1 MTRAV
6 LALCAT
12 LAVAACGEGTNPL
25 TDPPHPGPENPG
37 TGEDTSPGAIY
48 GFGLEP
54 DLSMNSL
61 RYDAAA
67 DEIVINNIPF
77 DGPDG
82 RYGRAGTLPNGFGRY
97 ESQQTLTTGRR
108 QYFAVF
114 RRSDSGFAQAGA
126 VASPDYRSFGFGGV
140 TAQRTTARVRLPGEG
155 EYVYTGEYAAVRVFD
170 LSQAGGVDEAQHI
183 TGRVQ
188 LDVDVEDFDVV
199 GAVEGIISDR
209 MLFAADGTPLGVL
222 DDYIALAT
230 AEIDFANATIRPSA
244 ASGISFA
251 DSQVITEGD
260 WAGVFAGPNGEEV
273 AGIVILTGTVSP
285 DPDSG
290 TVRETGV
297 FIAIRNE
304 GEGG

>member
-1 MTRAV
+1 MNRPV

-25 TDPPHPGPENPG
+25 TDPRHPGPENPG
-37 TGEDTSPGAIY
+37 TGEDTRPGAIY
-48 GFGLEP
+48 GFGLDP

-61 RYDAAA
+61 RYDAAT
-67 DEIVINNIPF
+67 DEIIINNIPF

-97 ESQQTLTTGRR
+97 ESRQTLTTGRR
-108 QYFAVF
+108 QYYAVF

-126 VASPDYRSFGFGGV
+126 AASPDYVRFGFGGV
-140 TAQRTTARVRLPGEG
+140 TAQRSNARVRMPNEG

-170 LSQAGGVDEAQHI
+170 LSRDGAVDGAQYI
-183 TGRVQ
+183 TGQAQ
-188 LDVDVEDFDVV
+188 LDVDIRDFDVV
-199 GAVEGIISDR
+199 GAVEGVIVNR
-209 MLFAADGTPLGVL
+209 MLFDSDGNLLGVL
-222 DDYIALAT
+222 DDYISLAT
-230 AEIDFANATIRPSA
+230 AEIDFANQTIRPSA

-251 DSQVITEGD
+251 DSEAITTGD
-260 WAGVFAGPNGEEV
+260 WAGVFAGPDGKEV
-273 AGIVILTGTVSP
+273 AGIVILTGTTGS

-297 FIAIRNE
+297 FIAIRN
-304 GEGG
+304 